1 MFACFYYY
9 VVQAVIFYSCY
20 SEKRLTEACVI
31 MLQNPMVC
39 MNGLT
44 VTVMVVSQ
52 SISQLRVQE
61 HHLKTFIQNAS
72 LETELFDLTSIP

>member
-1 MFACFYYY
+1 
-9 VVQAVIFYSCY
+9 
-20 SEKRLTEACVI
+20 
-31 MLQNPMVC
+31 

-61 HHLKTFIQNAS
+61 HHLKTFFQNAS